1 MKARKD
7 SLFGLTK
14 EERLAK
20 RKASMRAGDSWEDLH
35 GTKDRP
41 KREVS
46 KARAEKLAELAAAH
60 GVAPADVAAAI
71 DWHTAAA
78 PSSDGAGPSSDGAGP
93 SSEDA
98 GDIEQPAAATEARR
112 PSASVGAPPLRERRG
127 SSGTVACRV

>member
-1 MKARKD
+1 
-7 SLFGLTK
+7 
-14 EERLAK
+14 
-20 RKASMRAGDSWEDLH
+20 MRAGDSWEDLH

-60 GVAPADVAAAI
+60 GVAPADVSAAI

-78 PSSDGAGPSSDGAGP
+78 PSSEGAGPSSDGAGP
-93 SSEDA
+93 STPDDA